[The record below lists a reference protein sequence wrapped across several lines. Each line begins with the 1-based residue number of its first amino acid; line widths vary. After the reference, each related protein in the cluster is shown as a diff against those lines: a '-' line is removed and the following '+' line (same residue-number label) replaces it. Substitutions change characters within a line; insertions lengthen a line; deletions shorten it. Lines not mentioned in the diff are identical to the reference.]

1 MKAQSKEKL
10 DSRRQTSTVASPLG
24 THPANDTLT
33 VSHKNGKSNFPIFPD
48 FGETFPLSPSYK

>member
-24 THPANDTLT
+24 THPANDNLPT
-33 VSHKNGKSNFPIFPD
+33 VSKKEKSNFPFFSIFD
-48 FGETFPLSPSYK
+48 VPSRPERA